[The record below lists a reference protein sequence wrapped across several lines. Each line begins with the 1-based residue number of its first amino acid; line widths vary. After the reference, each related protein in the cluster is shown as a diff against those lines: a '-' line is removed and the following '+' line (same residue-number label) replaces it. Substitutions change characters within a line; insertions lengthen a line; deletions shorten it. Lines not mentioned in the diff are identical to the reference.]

1 MDKVRELE
9 FHVGRRLND
18 GMVKLS
24 PYPPELLQ
32 LSVSY
37 RGERSASVLLTR
49 EQIQTLRAALAEFE
63 NEIAPASETT
73 ETWDNRERRSDEPI
87 LVTDG
92 R

>member
-1 MDKVRELE
+1 MGKVREIE
-9 FHVGRRLND
+9 FHVGRRSND

-37 RGERSASVLLTR
+37 RGERSASVLLTQ
-49 EQIQTLRAALAEFE
+49 EQVQALRAALAEFE
-63 NEIAPASETT
+63 DEISPSSKTR
-73 ETWDNRERRSDEPI
+73 ETWDNRERRSDDPI

-92 R
+92 H